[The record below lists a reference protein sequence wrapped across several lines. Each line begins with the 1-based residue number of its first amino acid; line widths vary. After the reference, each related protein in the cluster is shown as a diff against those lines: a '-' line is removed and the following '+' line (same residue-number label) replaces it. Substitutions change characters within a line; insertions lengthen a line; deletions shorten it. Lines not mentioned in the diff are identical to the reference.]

1 MCNLIIKVII
11 AFALVAYEMIIT
23 NSVVQALLAI
33 YHLTHLLPV
42 LME

>member
-23 NSVVQALLAI
+23 SSMVQALLTI
-33 YHLTHLLPV
+33 YHLTHLLPL